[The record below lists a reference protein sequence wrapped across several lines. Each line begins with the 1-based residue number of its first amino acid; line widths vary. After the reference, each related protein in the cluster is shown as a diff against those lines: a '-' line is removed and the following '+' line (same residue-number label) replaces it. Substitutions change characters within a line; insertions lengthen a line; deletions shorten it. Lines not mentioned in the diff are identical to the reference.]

1 MVGGRTHLFS
11 RTQHKAARVFCW
23 HLLVYE
29 VHCAPLFILD
39 AFTVHKPND
48 QMKVKG
54 REGQNHRGLKTNM
67 DSARLF
73 VFFWERRFIWDRKEG
88 CKLNVLPVDELLGVD
103 DISTV
108 LMREKPSWEP
118 VYPNHGSQDVLPL
131 VKLPSL
137 VARHFRCHC
146 QKPSWYCL
154 ELPRDAGSYREIY
167 AP

>member
-1 MVGGRTHLFS
+1 
-11 RTQHKAARVFCW
+11 
-23 HLLVYE
+23 
-29 VHCAPLFILD
+29 
-39 AFTVHKPND
+39 
-48 QMKVKG
+48 MKVKG

-108 LMREKPSWEP
+108 LMREKPSREP

-137 VARHFRCHC
+137 VACHFSDVSFVPAKAVAHSLALRAIE
-146 QKPSWYCL
+146 SRTGRFT
-154 ELPRDAGSYREIY
+154 LPDTAGDFAS
-167 AP
+167 PLS